1 MKKSIS
7 ILTFTLLL
15 LLVLSGCGK
24 DKELPVVEIIEEEPV
39 VIVDKPV
46 EEEPVVEPVK
56 EGLPSPISG
65 IYAKEDIINQRI
77 VGIMFDN
84 HPGARWQ
91 AGLKDA
97 EIVYEFPVEGTY
109 TRYLGLYL
117 INSPE
122 SIGPIRSSRPY
133 FVTKILEFDG
143 IYVHVGGSNE
153 AMADI
158 RTFKIGD
165 IDGLSSSNKVF
176 WRSSK
181 KKIPHNLYSSMEVIR
196 QTQVDRKFNLTGKY
210 EGLKFNEDDIDIDGE
225 SAKVILLNYFKDNTT
240 KYTYDEEAKVYT
252 RQKDGKDH
260 IDESDNS
267 HIIAKNI
274 IIQEVN
280 TKVLDNEGRLQVDLV
295 GEGKGKYFTNGKGV
309 AINWKKDDRK
319 NKTFYYDIEG
329 EEISLNP
336 GVTWIQVIKKDSIIA
351 TE

>member
-1 MKKSIS
+1 MKKTIS
-7 ILTFTLLL
+7 ILTFFLAFLLI
-15 LLVLSGCGK
+15 LSGCGK
-24 DKELPVVEIIEEEPV
+24 EKELPVVEIIEEEPV
-39 VIVDKPV
+39 VKVDNPV
-46 EEEPVVEPVK
+46 EEEPVEEIVK
-56 EGLPSPISG
+56 EGSPSPLSG

-91 AGLKDA
+91 SGLKDA

-117 INSPE
+117 INNPKSV
-122 SIGPIRSSRPY
+122 GPIRSSRPY
-133 FVTKILEFDG
+133 FVTKILEFDA
-143 IYVHVGGSNE
+143 IYVRVGGSNQ

-158 RTFKIGD
+158 KTFKVAD

-176 WRSSK
+176 WRSNK

-196 QTQVDRKFNLTGKY
+196 QTQKDRGFNLTGKY
-210 EGLKFNEDDIDIDGE
+210 EGFKFNEDDQDINGE
-225 SAKVILLNYFKDNTT
+225 SAKEILINYFKDNTT
-240 KYTYDEEAKVYT
+240 KYTYDEENKVYT

-267 HIIAKNI
+267 NIIAKNI

-295 GEGKGKYFTNGKGV
+295 GEGKGKYFTNGKGMV
-309 AINWKKDDRK
+309 INWKKDDRK
-319 NKTFYYDIEG
+319 NKTYYYDIEG
-329 EEISLNP
+329 EEIVFNP
-336 GVTWIQVIKKDSIIA
+336 GITWIQVIRKDSIIA